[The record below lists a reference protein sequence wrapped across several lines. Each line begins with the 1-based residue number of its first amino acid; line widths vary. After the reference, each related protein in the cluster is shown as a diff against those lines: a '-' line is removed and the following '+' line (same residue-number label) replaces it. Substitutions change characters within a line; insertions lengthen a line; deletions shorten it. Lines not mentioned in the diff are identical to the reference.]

1 MTGPSTFCP
10 VTLASA
16 FRPAGFWVG
25 VLLFGPG
32 NLAAQSPFVSGA
44 WCGNVTPTSAT
55 VAVRLNAPGLRV
67 RVAVS
72 TNDRLSSA
80 VFSPARTT
88 AAASGNIVKLDVEGL
103 QPATDYDYG
112 IEVAGVLRPETVSR
126 GKFRTFPQGAGSF
139 RLAFSSCGDF
149 QDPDQR
155 AYAAI
160 LADQPLL
167 FVQTGDL
174 HYKDTN
180 TTVAEDYRRNYDSI
194 LANRNQGALFRGVAL
209 AYMWDDHDF
218 TGDDSNGSAVGAAT
232 ARSVY
237 REYVPHYPINVTGG
251 TIAQAFTV
259 GRVRVIMSD
268 LHSASAV
275 AATAESAA
283 KSRLGSAQ
291 KAWFKQELIAA
302 RDAGFPLILWVST
315 SPWIDPAQLGV
326 DTWAGFATERTE
338 LANFI
343 KDNRIK
349 NLAMLSGD
357 MHALAYD
364 DGANSDYAVGGGA
377 PLVVLHAAPLTRL
390 GAPKGGPYTA
400 GPLLGN
406 LQYGLLDVT
415 DPGGASVQ
423 VRFSGKRVDEGAK
436 LTFQFTAST
445 AGIVAGGGAPANG
458 ADRAFVN
465 VSTRGR
471 IATAGD
477 ALIAG
482 FVLGGTAPRNL
493 LVRAVGPSLGAFG
506 VADAL
511 RRPVLTVHRDNVVV
525 ASNED
530 WTATDATRL
539 SAAFDRVGA
548 FRLLGGA
555 NPDAALLITLP
566 PGPYTLQATGAGGAV
581 GSVLLEAYDVP

>member
-16 FRPAGFWVG
+16 FRTAGFWVG

-55 VAVRLNAPGLRV
+55 VSVRLNAPGLRV
-67 RVAVS
+67 RVVVS

-268 LHSASAV
+268 LHSASAG
-275 AATAESAA
+275 AAAAESAA

-390 GAPKGGPYTA
+390 GAPKGGPYAA
-400 GPLLGN
+400 GPLPGN

>member
-160 LADQPLL
+160 LDDQPLL

-209 AYMWDDHDF
+209 AYVWDDHDF

-275 AATAESAA
+275 AAAAESAA

-400 GPLLGN
+400 GPLPGN

-511 RRPVLTVHRDNVVV
+511 RRPVLTVYRDNVVV

>member
-112 IEVAGVLRPETVSR
+112 IEVAGVLRPEIVSR

>member
-275 AATAESAA
+275 AAAAESAA

-400 GPLLGN
+400 GPLPGN

-423 VRFSGKRVDEGAK
+423 VRVSGKRVDEGAK

>member
-1 MTGPSTFCP
+1 M
-10 VTLASA
+10 
-16 FRPAGFWVG
+16 
-25 VLLFGPG
+25 
-32 NLAAQSPFVSGA
+32 
-44 WCGNVTPTSAT
+44 
-55 VAVRLNAPGLRV
+55 
-67 RVAVS
+67 
-72 TNDRLSSA
+72 
-80 VFSPARTT
+80 
-88 AAASGNIVKLDVEGL
+88 
-103 QPATDYDYG
+103 
-112 IEVAGVLRPETVSR
+112 LRPEIVSR
-126 GKFRTFPQGAGSF
+126 GKFLTFPQGAGSF
-139 RLAFSSCGDF
+139 RLAFSSCSDF
-149 QDPDQR
+149 RDPDQR
-155 AYAAI
+155 VYEAI

-167 FVQTGDL
+167 FVQMGDL
-174 HYKDTN
+174 HYGDTN
-180 TTVAEDYRRNYDSI
+180 TTVAEDYRRNYDGI
-194 LANRNQGALFRGVAL
+194 LANRTQGALFRGVAL
-209 AYMWDDHDF
+209 AYTWDDHDF
-218 TGDDSNGSAVGAAT
+218 TGDDSHGTAVGAAT

-259 GRVRVIMSD
+259 GRARVIMTD
-268 LHSASAV
+268 LRSASAV
-275 AATAESAA
+275 AGAAESAA
-283 KSRLGSAQ
+283 KSRLGTAQ

-302 RDAGFPLILWVST
+302 RDAGFPLIVWVGT

-343 KDNRIK
+343 KDNLIK
-349 NLAMLSGD
+349 NLVMLSGD

-364 DGANSDYAVGGGA
+364 DGANFDYAVGGGA
-377 PLVVLHAAPLTRL
+377 PLVVLHAASLTRL

-415 DPGGASVQ
+415 DPGGAAVQ
-423 VRFSGKRVDEGAK
+423 VRFSGKRVDEAAK
-436 LTFQFTAST
+436 LTFEFAAST

-458 ADRAFVN
+458 AERAFVN

-477 ALIAG
+477 ARIAG
-482 FVLGGTAPRNL
+482 FVIGGTAPRNL
-493 LVRAVGPSLGAFG
+493 LARAVGPSLGVFG

-511 RRPVLTVHRDNVVV
+511 RRPVLSLYRGNVVV

-530 WTATDATRL
+530 WTATAATRL

-566 PGPYTLQATGAGGAV
+566 PGPYTLRATGAGGAV

>member
-112 IEVAGVLRPETVSR
+112 IEVAGVLRPEIVSR

-155 AYAAI
+155 AYDAI

-180 TTVAEDYRRNYDSI
+180 TTFAEDYRRNYDSI

-268 LHSASAV
+268 LHSASAG
-275 AATAESAA
+275 AAAAESAA

-415 DPGGASVQ
+415 DPGGGSVQ

-458 ADRAFVN
+458 ADRAFVT